1 MRARRRNDSLESGG
15 ESDDGEQ
22 KRDELTWFRV
32 FVACAATF
40 AAYRL
45 GASMGG
51 AARRGAAAP
60 AVLPSWRGDHAPAA
74 PGDRR
79 QRPPKPKRAAR
90 PQSGERQRAA
100 GDASAPPDD
109 DDDVASA
116 DAGARAAPRGAA
128 SAFDVLPARRADTVS
143 AAGVDFAFM
152 ANDHTA
158 ILAPNLACFLKR
170 LDPAAALYAGHALAQ
185 RNGKQPPEVFNSGAA
200 LRNPGLVLARCLAS
214 RGVTPVDTRVA
225 GRHVFHAFGPVRTST
240 GGVDDWYRRM
250 HEMLEFSD
258 PPAHPLPSGA
268 ACCDGHTVSF
278 HYVEAA
284 EQVALHAVLREDF
297 RDASNG
303 DRDEWLRQHWPSG
316 TRNLGGYEHAIPE
329 NDPPKRADFR
339 DLVTATLALA
349 TPASCPAE
357 PLVLT

>member
-1 MRARRRNDSLESGG
+1 M
-15 ESDDGEQ
+15 
-22 KRDELTWFRV
+22 
-32 FVACAATF
+32 
-40 AAYRL
+40 
-45 GASMGG
+45 
-51 AARRGAAAP
+51 
-60 AVLPSWRGDHAPAA
+60 
-74 PGDRR
+74 
-79 QRPPKPKRAAR
+79 
-90 PQSGERQRAA
+90 
-100 GDASAPPDD
+100 
-109 DDDVASA
+109 
-116 DAGARAAPRGAA
+116 
-128 SAFDVLPARRADTVS
+128 
-143 AAGVDFAFM
+143 
-152 ANDHTA
+152 
-158 ILAPNLACFLKR
+158 
-170 LDPAAALYAGHALAQ
+170 
-185 RNGKQPPEVFNSGAA
+185 
-200 LRNPGLVLARCLAS
+200 
-214 RGVTPVDTRVA
+214 TPVDTRVA

-284 EQVALHAVLREDF
+284 EQVALHAALREDF

-303 DRDEWLRQHWPSG
+303 DRDKWLRQHWPSG